1 MWYYSKWSQNVR
13 MLSPLKRRNPAYVT
27 LLVKSPF
34 CPQCC
39 KNLPHIVHHIY
50 FWTTTCKHIIALPV
64 FIGKPTSF
72 RNGFNHTL
80 YTKPIKRLLQAKHSG
95 NNQNLSWWSRFKRI
109 SIRQNQAWQKRK
121 QITDKSITNKDANKR
136 RFIANNKKGCTQT
149 AYVGSLVTI
158 LDGMT
163 QSPRFF
169 QTIVFSPVKHC
180 CCQSTARVVVLTA
193 NIWNLAFKHHWKMW
207 KLTAKFFTKIS
218 SFSVALEPKF
228 QIPPLCS
235 VMFAIKWN

>member
-1 MWYYSKWSQNVR
+1 MRVLCAPFLYVWCSLKNIENPTSPNVILFSLFPKWYLQKWYHSKCSQNVR
-13 MLSPLKRRNPAYVT
+13 MPSLLKRRHPAYVT

-109 SIRQNQAWQKRK
+109 WIRQNQAWQ
-121 QITDKSITNKDANKR
+121 
-136 RFIANNKKGCTQT
+136 
-149 AYVGSLVTI
+149 
-158 LDGMT
+158 
-163 QSPRFF
+163 
-169 QTIVFSPVKHC
+169 
-180 CCQSTARVVVLTA
+180 
-193 NIWNLAFKHHWKMW
+193 
-207 KLTAKFFTKIS
+207 
-218 SFSVALEPKF
+218 
-228 QIPPLCS
+228 
-235 VMFAIKWN
+235 

>member
-1 MWYYSKWSQNVR
+1 MQPLNCLNLWGFCAPPSCTYDVHWRTLKIQHLQMWYYSKWSQNVR
-13 MLSPLKRRNPAYVT
+13 MLSPLKRRHPAYVT

-149 AYVGSLVTI
+149 AYVGSLVTM
-158 LDGMT
+158 LVLHDYATCKRT
-163 QSPRFF
+163 Q
-169 QTIVFSPVKHC
+169 
-180 CCQSTARVVVLTA
+180 
-193 NIWNLAFKHHWKMW
+193 
-207 KLTAKFFTKIS
+207 
-218 SFSVALEPKF
+218 
-228 QIPPLCS
+228 
-235 VMFAIKWN
+235 